1 MVESK
6 VLPLSDVC
14 PPMAV
19 LVSGQGW
26 SLIQSDGIL
35 GYNTQAFIEKDG
47 VVIGYIN
54 SRGEQDYGV
63 RLSRAVHP
71 VLSGE
76 LNYRP
81 GLIEVLAAI
90 GIQPSPSDVVFE
102 AAKNL
107 SSIKRY
113 LSDPSIWKANVRLE
127 TEKLLDRHKT
137 WSDGPEFTRDLA
149 KPLAGRHPWLTAG
162 KVPDLIDL
170 LNTEQSL
177 SYKARRSHLGIVI
190 GAIGVG
196 MVVAHYWM

>member
-1 MVESK
+1 
-6 VLPLSDVC
+6 
-14 PPMAV
+14 MAV

-26 SLIQSDGIL
+26 SLIQSNGIL

-47 VVIGYIN
+47 VVISYVN

-71 VLSGE
+71 LLSGE
-76 LNYRP
+76 LNCRR
-81 GLIEVLAAI
+81 GLIEVLSAT
-90 GIQPSPSDVVFE
+90 GIQTSPGDVVFE

-113 LSDPSIWKANVRLE
+113 LSDPSTWKANVILE
-127 TEKLLDRHKT
+127 AEKLLDRHKT

-149 KPLAGRHPWLTAG
+149 KSLAGRHPWITAG
-162 KVPDLIDL
+162 KVPDLADL
-170 LNTEQSL
+170 LDTEQSL